1 MELVFFENY
10 FFFFALIASASVFAT
25 FGFAF
30 ASAFAFWCFAFASA
44 ALAHLLLLLLRLLCC
59 FCCFRFCCFCS
70 LSVFLLLSFVHL
82 SFFSL
87 VHLFCGSCCLVA
99 SCAVL
104 AAFAWVVI
112 FPFCLLCFSQRFYCF
127 CFLLLCCSGQISS
140 MRDGLTLCP
149 CNLPMLAAPVPLHV
163 LQILLLCL
171 RPLFPCFLILAP
183 FVPNFF
189 NEHKTQKFYELN
201 ASKVL

>member
-1 MELVFFENY
+1 MLLLLFLLLLV
-10 FFFFALIASASVFAT
+10 
-25 FGFAF
+25 
-30 ASAFAFWCFAFASA
+30 
-44 ALAHLLLLLLRLLCC
+44 LLLLLLLLFGALPLLLLLWRICC
-59 FCCFRFCCFCS
+59 FCFCVCFAAFAAFAFAAS
-70 LSVFLLLSFVHL
+70 AHLYSVFLLLSFVHL

-171 RPLFPCFLILAP
+171 RPLFPCFLVLAP